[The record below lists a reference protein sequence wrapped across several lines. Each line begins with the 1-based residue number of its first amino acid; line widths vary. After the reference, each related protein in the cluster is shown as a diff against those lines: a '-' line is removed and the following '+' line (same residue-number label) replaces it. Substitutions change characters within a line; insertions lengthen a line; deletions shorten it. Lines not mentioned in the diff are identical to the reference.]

1 VAKASYEIE
10 DPEVARILYGE
21 HDRHL
26 RLVRDTFRVDL
37 VAREGTVSIEGPEAD
52 VALAARAIELM
63 QRRVEHGRSL
73 RLYEAEDIVE
83 AVARDPGFRDE
94 VRIDVRGGGYVT
106 PRTKGQAR
114 YLVAMRD
121 NEIVFSIGPAGTGK
135 TYLAVAMGLAAL
147 RNGEVKKI
155 VLARPAV
162 EAGEKLGFLP
172 GDLREKVN
180 PYLRPLYD
188 ALNDML
194 DFAQVR
200 KYMQRDIIEVVP
212 LAFMRGRTL
221 NHSFVI
227 LDEAQNS
234 TVGQMKMFLTRLG
247 ARSRGVITGDVT
259 QVDLPV
265 DHLSGLI
272 HAERILGGIE
282 GIAFVRLTRHD
293 IVRHRLVQDIVVA
306 YERDEGGPGGPR
318 A

>member
-1 VAKASYEIE
+1 
-10 DPEVARILYGE
+10 
-21 HDRHL
+21 
-26 RLVRDTFRVDL
+26 
-37 VAREGTVSIEGPEAD
+37 
-52 VALAARAIELM
+52 
-63 QRRVEHGRSL
+63 
-73 RLYEAEDIVE
+73 
-83 AVARDPGFRDE
+83 
-94 VRIDVRGGGYVT
+94 
-106 PRTKGQAR
+106 
-114 YLVAMRD
+114 
-121 NEIVFSIGPAGTGK
+121 
-135 TYLAVAMGLAAL
+135 
-147 RNGEVKKI
+147 
-155 VLARPAV
+155 
-162 EAGEKLGFLP
+162 
-172 GDLREKVN
+172 
-180 PYLRPLYD
+180 
-188 ALNDML
+188 ML

-259 QVDLPV
+259 QVDLPAEQ
-265 DHLSGLI
+265 LSGLI